1 MRKLLLAIAT
11 LVSSAAGAAFAAD
24 WPVPPAAPVGAVF
37 IPPFTWT
44 SCYIGLNIGGGW
56 GQKNIADPAVLV
68 EDLLLGLPSPFVTP
82 VALGPNG
89 YLVGGQ
95 FGCDY
100 QPAGSN
106 WVIGLEAAFSGANIR
121 NETFVPLPLGDP
133 GDQALVNARLDFIPS
148 GTVRLGYA
156 WDRLLLYVKGGAA
169 GASDKYSIS
178 GVFTAVTNPTPF
190 NFQGLDLRVGWT
202 AGAGL
207 EFALWED
214 WSVKVEYDYYGF
226 GHNSVLMSDSNLAL
240 SAPVDIKQS
249 IQTAK
254 IGLNFHMWSYK

>member
-1 MRKLLLAIAT
+1 MKKLLLAIAT
-11 LVSSAAGAAFAAD
+11 LVSSAGGSAFAAD
-24 WPVPPAAPVGAVF
+24 WPVPLAPPVGAVF
-37 IPPFTWT
+37 IPPFTWS

-56 GQKNIADPAVLV
+56 GQKDITDPADLV
-68 EDLLLGLPSPFVTP
+68 QHLLLGLPAAPVTP

-89 YLVGGQ
+89 YLVGAQ

-106 WVIGLEAAFSGANIR
+106 WVIGFEGAASGANIR
-121 NETFVPLPLGDP
+121 NETFVALPLGDP

-156 WDRLLLYVKGGAA
+156 WDRFLLYVKGGAA
-169 GASDKYSIS
+169 GASDKYSVS

-202 AGAGL
+202 AGAGF

-226 GHNSVLMSDSNLAL
+226 GHNTVLMSDSNLAL
-240 SAPVDIKQS
+240 SAPIDVKQT
-249 IQTAK
+249 IQTVK
-254 IGLNFHMWSYK
+254 LGLNFHMWSYK